1 MNRTMME
8 RIMAWMMIEMV
19 RGILEEASS
28 FKKANVPGQECAILD
43 EEICLLN
50 ILLDFSPNNL
60 FVIRLCTIVN

>member
-1 MNRTMME
+1 MKGWFSLQQTK
-8 RIMAWMMIEMV
+8 IMDQYINTFINFIYGAFTIS
-19 RGILEEASS
+19 EA
-28 FKKANVPGQECAILD
+28 LD